1 MAALIRPWGKMHYRM
16 DGPTDG
22 IPVVF
27 ANSLGTD
34 LRLWD
39 DVIRLMP
46 DILAIRF
53 DKRGHGLSDLGAEV
67 TIADYAD
74 DAAAL
79 IEAVGPA
86 GRQVIFVGLSI
97 GGLIAQALSANRPDL
112 VKAVVISNSAAKMG
126 TAESWNTRIA
136 AIRAGGI
143 ESIADA
149 VMERWFAPKFRATPE
164 LSIWRNMMTH
174 TEVEGYI
181 AACRALAVA
190 DQTEA
195 TRALALPAMVI
206 VGDQDGA
213 SPPDL
218 VKATA
223 ELIEGASFHIIP
235 DVGHLPPVEDAPA
248 MVALLRAFIKDNT
261 DV

>member
-1 MAALIRPWGKMHYRM
+1 MAALIRPWGKMHYRV
-16 DGPTDG
+16 DGPAEGAT
-22 IPVVF
+22 VVF

-46 DILAIRF
+46 DIRAIRF
-53 DKRGHGLSDLGAEV
+53 DKRGHGLSDLGGAV
-67 TIADYAD
+67 TIADYAE

-79 IEAVGPA
+79 IDALVPKGEKV
-86 GRQVIFVGLSI
+86 VFVGLSI
-97 GGLIAQALSANRPDL
+97 GGLIAQALASVRPDL
-112 VKAVVISNSAAKMG
+112 LQAVVISNSAAKMG
-126 TAESWNTRIA
+126 NAESWEARIA

-164 LSIWRNMMTH
+164 LAIWRNMMTR
-174 TEVEGYI
+174 TDVEGYI
-181 AACRALAVA
+181 AACGALAAA

-195 TRALALPAMVI
+195 TRQLALPAMVV

-223 ELIEGASFHIIP
+223 DLIQGATFHILP
-235 DVGHLPPVEDAPA
+235 EVGHLPPVEDAPA
-248 MVALLRAFIKDNT
+248 MVALLRAFIKDT
-261 DV
+261 ADV

>member
-16 DGPTDG
+16 DGPAG
-22 IPVVF
+22 GVPVVF

-53 DKRGHGLSDLGAEV
+53 DKRGHGLSDRGGEV

-79 IEAVGPA
+79 IEAVAPA
-86 GRQVIFVGLSI
+86 GERVIFVGLSI
-97 GGLIAQALSANRPDL
+97 GGLIAQALAAQRPDL

-126 TAESWNTRIA
+126 TAESWSTRIS

-143 ESIADA
+143 DSIADA

-164 LSIWRNMMTH
+164 LFIWRNMMTR
-174 TEVEGYI
+174 TDVEGYI
-181 AACRALAVA
+181 AACGALAAA

-223 ELIEGASFHIIP
+223 DLIQGASFHIIP
-235 DVGHLPPVEDAPA
+235 DVGHLPPVEDAAA
-248 MVALLRAFIKDNT
+248 MVALLRAFIKET
-261 DV
+261 SDV